1 MSPVKTLLAMMP
13 LLLAACVTP
22 QVYVTSIGPLRV
34 MPETDLVIF
43 TPEVLP
49 DGAVIEPVPIQGG
62 LVVRTVN
69 GRAVPF
75 EARDAALEA
84 LEAHCLD
91 QLDPQVPLFFG
102 WREVADAGVWSA
114 AGCEPIPDDIRAFSG
129 AE

>member
-1 MSPVKTLLAMMP
+1 MKVWP
-13 LLLAACVTP
+13 LLPLALAACVTP

-34 MPETDLVIF
+34 LPDPDVTIF
-43 TPEVLP
+43 SPVSLP
-49 DGAVIEPVPIQGG
+49 DGSEVEPAPIQGG

-75 EARDAALEA
+75 EGRQAALEA

-91 QLDPQVPLFFG
+91 QVVPQVPLFFG
-102 WREVADAGVWSA
+102 WRESGDEGVWSS
-114 AGCEPIPDDIRAFSG
+114 AGCEVFGENSRPVPG

>member
-1 MSPVKTLLAMMP
+1 MKPVWLLP
-13 LLLAACVTP
+13 LCLAACVTA

-34 MPETDLVIF
+34 LPDPEVTIF
-43 TPEVLP
+43 TPVALP
-49 DGAVIEPVPIQGG
+49 DGSVIEPTPIRGG

-91 QLDPQVPLFFG
+91 QATPQVPLFFG
-102 WREVADAGVWSA
+102 WRETGDEGVWSA
-114 AGCEPIPDDIRAFSG
+114 AGCQVPADDPGAYSG

>member
-1 MSPVKTLLAMMP
+1 MKAPWAAP

-34 MPETDLVIF
+34 VPEPDITIF
-43 TPEVLP
+43 NPVALP
-49 DGAVIEPVPIQGG
+49 DGSAIEPTPIQGG
-62 LVVRTVN
+62 LAVRTIN

-84 LEAHCLD
+84 LEAHCRDLPT
-91 QLDPQVPLFFG
+91 PQVPLFFG
-102 WREVADAGVWSA
+102 WREAADEGVWSS
-114 AGCEPIPDDIRAFSG
+114 AGCDMPARDAATYSG

>member
-1 MSPVKTLLAMMP
+1 MKAARALPF
-13 LLLAACVTP
+13 LLAACVMP

-34 MPETDLVIF
+34 VPDPDVTIF
-43 TPEVLP
+43 TPVGLP
-49 DGAVIEPVPIQGG
+49 DGSVIEPTPVQGG
-62 LVVRTVN
+62 LVVRTIN

-91 QLDPQVPLFFG
+91 QAIAQVPLLFG
-102 WREVADAGVWSA
+102 WRETGDEGVWSA
-114 AGCEPIPDDIRAFSG
+114 AGCDLPAGDPVAASG

>member
-1 MSPVKTLLAMMP
+1 MKLIWGLPLA
-13 LLLAACVTP
+13 LAGCVTP

-34 MPETDLVIF
+34 VPDSDLRIF
-43 TPEVLP
+43 TTHDLP
-49 DGAVIEPVPIQGG
+49 DGSVVTPTPIAGG

-91 QLDPQVPLFFG
+91 QDVPQLPYYFG
-102 WREVADAGVWSA
+102 YRELGDEGVWSA
-114 AGCEPIPDDIRAFSG
+114 AGCEPIPDDMIATSG